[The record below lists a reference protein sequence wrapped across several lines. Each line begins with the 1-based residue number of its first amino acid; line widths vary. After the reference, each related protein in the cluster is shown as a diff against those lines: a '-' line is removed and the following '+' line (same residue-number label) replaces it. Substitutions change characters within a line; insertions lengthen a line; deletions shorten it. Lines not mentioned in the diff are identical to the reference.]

1 MTTNHTGRKAK
12 AARRNRESRAS
23 DPTRDKLLEVA
34 EQVFADRGYQ
44 AATIREICVRA
55 GANVAA
61 VNYHFGDKLG
71 LYTEVLQQSIRAAQ
85 IDAVRSALDKTAP
98 PEEILRAVIRAR
110 LQGVCRGDLPAWHL
124 RILTREM
131 AQPSPAF
138 QQFISKIGRPIF
150 KRLLELIGGMI
161 GLPPEDE
168 KTRLCAVSVIGQ
180 VLAYVTPVPFLLAV
194 WPGLKM
200 TQEQIERI
208 ADHIADFS
216 LAYLYEFRLHPS
228 SMTPVRAQRIRK

>member
-1 MTTNHTGRKAK
+1 MRSHRTGRASKR
-12 AARRNRESRAS
+12 ARRHRGPRAS
-23 DPTRDKLLEVA
+23 DPTREKLLEVA
-34 EQVFADRGYQ
+34 ERVFADHGYQ

-85 IDAVRSALDKTAP
+85 IDAIQNALDKTAP

-110 LQGVCRGDLPAWHL
+110 LQGLWRGDLRDWHF
-124 RILTREM
+124 RILTHEL

-138 QQFISKIGRPIF
+138 QQFVNKVGRPIF
-150 KRLLELIGGMI
+150 RRLLELVGGMI
-161 GLPPEDE
+161 GLPSEDE

-180 VLAYVTPVPFLLAV
+180 ILVYVFPGPFLAAV
-194 WPGLKM
+194 WPELKM
-200 TQEQIERI
+200 TQEQVERI

-216 LAYLYEFRLHPS
+216 IAYLQNFRLHPK